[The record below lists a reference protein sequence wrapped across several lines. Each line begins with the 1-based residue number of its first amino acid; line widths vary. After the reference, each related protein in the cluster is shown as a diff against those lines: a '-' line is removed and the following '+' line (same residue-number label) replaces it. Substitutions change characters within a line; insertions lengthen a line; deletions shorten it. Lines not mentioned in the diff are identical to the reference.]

1 MFQTVLLT
9 RFVRIGV
16 LLMAFCLAPSAMSAT
31 AAPATAPAVVMLG
44 GEVSHP
50 HHTGCFCASQ
60 VAAGHRAGQ

>member
-44 GEVSHP
+44 GEIPRLLNVTPGSLP
-50 HHTGCFCASQ
+50 FASE
-60 VAAGHRAGQ
+60 